1 MSLPLPQSVKGDSA
15 SERLRTLGLKLQV
28 LAGDA
33 YFVHHRTV
41 DSSIHISG
49 QLPFMDGE
57 LLGPGVVGRDV
68 ELETA
73 RELARHAAL
82 NALAAAVQAGGD
94 LDRVRMVQM
103 LVFVAS
109 ELLIEVLGEHGRHAR
124 TAIGVAGLPLNTPV
138 EIQMICAAV

>member
-15 SERLRTLGLKLQV
+15 SERLRTLGLKLPV
-28 LAGDA
+28 LAGNA
-33 YFVHHRTV
+33 YFVHNRTV

-57 LLGPGVVGRDV
+57 LLGQGVVGRDV

-82 NALAAAVQAGGD
+82 NALAAAVQAGGRSGQRPD
-94 LDRVRMVQM
+94 GAD
-103 LVFVAS
+103 
-109 ELLIEVLGEHGRHAR
+109 
-124 TAIGVAGLPLNTPV
+124 AGLRGQYAGLR
-138 EIQMICAAV
+138 